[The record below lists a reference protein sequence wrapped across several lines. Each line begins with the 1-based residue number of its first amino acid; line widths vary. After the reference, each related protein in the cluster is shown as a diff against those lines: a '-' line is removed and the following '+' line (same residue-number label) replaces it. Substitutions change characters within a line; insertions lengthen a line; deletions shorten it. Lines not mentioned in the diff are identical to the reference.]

1 MSRPARRR
9 RREDGFTLVE
19 IMVTSSLMLVLL
31 AMVLPQ
37 LTSSLNV
44 FSNAQVRS
52 NTTDQAQLALEQI
65 QHDVL
70 SSNILYL
77 DNTLANGAGVV
88 HLQSFGPGGAAT
100 CVEYQATTATVG
112 ARGSV
117 VGGALQRRTKAPS
130 ASWPAAGTGWS
141 TVMTG
146 IVNSTQTPIPAVF
159 ANSVASQYR
168 SLVVTLWVNSDTRVG
183 PTAAPA
189 MYTTTVTGRA
199 IPANPSS
206 TSGPC

>member
-1 MSRPARRR
+1 MTRRTPR
-9 RREDGFTLVE
+9 RGREAGFTLVE
-19 IMVTSSLMLVLL
+19 VMVTSSLIVILL

-37 LTSSLNV
+37 LTSALNL

-52 NTTDQAQLALEQI
+52 DTTDQAQLAMEQV

-112 ARGSV
+112 ANGSV
-117 VGGALQRRTKAPS
+117 VGGALQRRTKAPA

-146 IVNSTQTPIPAVF
+146 IVNSTQTPVAAVF
-159 ANSVASQYR
+159 ANNAASQYR
-168 SLVVTLWVNSDTRVG
+168 SLVLTLWVNKDTRAGV
-183 PTAAPA
+183 TAAPA
-189 MYTTTVTGRA
+189 KYTTTVTGRA
-199 IPANPSS
+199 IPDNPSS